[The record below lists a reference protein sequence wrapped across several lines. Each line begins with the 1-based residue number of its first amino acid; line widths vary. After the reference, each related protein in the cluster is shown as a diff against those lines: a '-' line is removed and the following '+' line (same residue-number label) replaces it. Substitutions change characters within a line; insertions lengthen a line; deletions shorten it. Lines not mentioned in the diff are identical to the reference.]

1 MMLLIVAKV
10 YPIEEPKTVSFDSP
24 VLIRTGKVF
33 SYYFHSLLPT
43 NVVTTPFLH
52 VYIDSIS
59 IPRASFFLL
68 LKIRQTFLSLCFF
81 QFFFL
86 FNFLR
91 INKMPSVP
99 IPTSFFNGTYQG
111 PSAKVIF
118 SAAASVAATAMLVR
132 SVVREFVPHELR
144 DFIFLK
150 IKNLLA
156 SLSSELTLVIE
167 EYNNLNHNLLYKAA
181 ELYLEPTIPPD
192 TKRIRVTMPRKE
204 GKISLSLEKNQEVI
218 DKFNGV
224 QVKWRF
230 VSKDIPSK
238 CIQRSDPYN
247 PVVKSEI
254 RFFELSFHKK
264 HKEMILNEYMQHIL
278 AKAKEMKEKKKTL
291 KLFTLKYE
299 RMPGRRG
306 DMWQSVNLD
315 HPATFQ
321 TLAMDSEMKQ
331 KIVEDLERF
340 VKRKEYYKRVGKA
353 WKRGYLLFGP
363 PGTGKSS
370 LIAAM
375 ANYLNF
381 DIYDLELTEIRG
393 NSELRKLVIS
403 TGNKS
408 ILVVEDIDCSLE
420 LQDRLAQARAA
431 AAQSSRHIHVPQYQ
445 LTLSGLLNFIDGL
458 WSSCGDERI
467 IVFTTNHKDRL
478 DPALLRPG
486 RMDVHIHMSY
496 CTPCGFKML
505 ASNFLWIEEHPLF
518 LEIEELLEI
527 SKVTPAEV
535 GEQLMKDEVPEIVLR
550 GLIEFLEAKLEEG
563 REAEAESEAGESQSG
578 VAQAAEGGDKLE
590 DKQGKSKKQE
600 DRGNEQTLMI
610 Q

>member
-1 MMLLIVAKV
+1 
-10 YPIEEPKTVSFDSP
+10 
-24 VLIRTGKVF
+24 
-33 SYYFHSLLPT
+33 
-43 NVVTTPFLH
+43 
-52 VYIDSIS
+52 
-59 IPRASFFLL
+59 
-68 LKIRQTFLSLCFF
+68 
-81 QFFFL
+81 
-86 FNFLR
+86 
-91 INKMPSVP
+91 MPSVP
-99 IPTSFFNGTYQG
+99 IPTSFFNGAYQG

-132 SVVREFVPHELR
+132 SVAREFVPQELR

-167 EYNNLNHNLLYKAA
+167 EYDNLNHNLLYKAA
-181 ELYLEPTIPPD
+181 ELYLEATIPPY

-204 GKISLSLEKNQEVI
+204 GKISLSLEKNQEII

-230 VSKDIPSK
+230 VSKNIRSK
-238 CIQRSDPYN
+238 YIQGSDPYN

-254 RFFELSFHKK
+254 LFFDLSFHKK

-299 RMPGRRG
+299 RMPGRNG
-306 DMWQSVNLD
+306 DMWQSVHLD

-340 VKRKEYYKRVGKA
+340 VKRKEYYKR
-353 WKRGYLLFGP
+353 
-363 PGTGKSS
+363 
-370 LIAAM
+370 
-375 ANYLNF
+375 
-381 DIYDLELTEIRG
+381 LTEIRG

-486 RMDVHIHMSY
+486 RMDMHIHMSY

-505 ASNFLWIEEHPLF
+505 VSNYLGIPEHPLF

-535 GEQLMKDEVPEIVLR
+535 GEQLKKDEVPEIVLG

-563 REAEAESEAGESQSG
+563 REAEAEAGESQSR
-578 VAQAAEGGDKLE
+578 VAQAAAGGDKLE

-600 DRGNEQTLMI
+600 DRGNQQTLMI